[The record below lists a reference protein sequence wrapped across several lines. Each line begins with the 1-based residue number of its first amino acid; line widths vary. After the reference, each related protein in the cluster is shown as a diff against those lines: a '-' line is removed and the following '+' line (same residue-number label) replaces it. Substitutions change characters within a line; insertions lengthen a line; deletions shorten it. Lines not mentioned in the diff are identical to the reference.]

1 MQTIENKQQRP
12 MLIATMF
19 DISEPT
25 LRAHLIWFESR
36 RNPKSVT
43 VGAGL
48 RPAPTTNAGLAL
60 PFSFSHCAFWR
71 NLIARERN
79 IKKRRK

>member
-1 MQTIENKQQRP
+1 
-12 MLIATMF
+12 MF

-48 RPAPTTNAGLAL
+48 RPAPTTNAGWAL
-60 PFSFSHCAFWR
+60 PFSFSHCVFWR
-71 NLIARERN
+71 NPIARERN
-79 IKKRRK
+79 T